1 LKALLVKYSLQYQER
16 GWTTTVDTVTNP
28 PRQRNPA
35 QVLCKDRSITT
46 TKFDILDCPDIFTI
60 VKIED
65 QGEKVRE
72 IDVVTKYS
80 LVIACLAVTVSN
92 ASAQDAAKGEQIFKQ
107 CMTCHRIGPDAKN
120 LIGPVLTGVIG
131 RQSGTAPG
139 FAYSALNKAAG
150 ENGLVWSN
158 DLIMQYLPDPN
169 AFLKKFLTD
178 KGKPELATGV
188 TKMTF
193 HLSDEQQRKDVI
205 AYIDTFSEKK
215 N

>member
-1 LKALLVKYSLQYQER
+1 
-16 GWTTTVDTVTNP
+16 
-28 PRQRNPA
+28 
-35 QVLCKDRSITT
+35 
-46 TKFDILDCPDIFTI
+46 

-80 LVIACLAVTVSN
+80 LVIACLAAAAAVSN